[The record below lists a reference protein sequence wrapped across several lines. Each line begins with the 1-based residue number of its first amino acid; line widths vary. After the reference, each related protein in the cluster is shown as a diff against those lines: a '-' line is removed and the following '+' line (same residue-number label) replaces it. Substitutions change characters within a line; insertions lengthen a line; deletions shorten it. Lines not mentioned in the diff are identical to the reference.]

1 MDFIRRALLSMKAKK
16 GRTLLLSAVFS
27 AILIFVLA
35 GLTIRSAALTATENA
50 KKSVGAT
57 VTLST
62 NRESSIQRA
71 ESSDGSSER
80 FDPGSFSVTP
90 VNLEDAEKIA
100 ALDNVK
106 SYSFISS
113 SSAGATDD
121 IIPISSEDETT
132 DSASTETAE
141 GGTNGF
147 GGGGMMGGGE
157 QTGDG
162 AAMMQSDFQVTGVMD
177 LSMYSGFSEGT
188 STIVEGEVIS
198 SADEDTNNVVIEQ
211 TLADANEL
219 SVGDTFTI
227 TSPDDEDT
235 TYEVTVKG
243 IFETSESGS
252 SMGMMFNFLN
262 PSNTLY
268 SSYTFANTLKGDD
281 SEGTIDSA
289 SYSLTDPEKMEAFV
303 EEAEALIDT
312 DTFSLQTNDQ
322 MYQSMLQP
330 LNNVASF
337 ARNIVIL
344 VAVAGVIILTLIV
357 MMTIRER
364 RYEIGVLLSMGEARA
379 KVIMQFFT
387 EIFVCM
393 LIALAVA
400 SVSGNVVGN
409 VVGEQLIQ
417 QQTESSQTA
426 ANGNDNAQ
434 MAGGGPGGQ
443 QGNMG
448 GGPGNFGSLGASSQE
463 AAAQIEDM
471 DIKVTAEQIAMLAG
485 MGLMISFGS
494 ILLSSIGI
502 IRLQPRKILT
512 T

>member
-57 VTLST
+57 VTLTT
-62 NRESSIQRA
+62 NRENGMKR
-71 ESSDGSSER
+71 SETEEGEEKP
-80 FDPGSFSVTP
+80 DPGSFSVTP
-90 VNLEDAEKIA
+90 VNLEDAEKIT

-106 SYSFISS
+106 TYSFISS
-113 SSAGATDD
+113 SSAGAGDGIT
-121 IIPISSEDETT
+121 PISTEDETEET
-132 DSASTETAE
+132 DTASSSSSDTAQA
-141 GGTNGF
+141 GMM
-147 GGGGMMGGGE
+147 GGGPGGAGMMGGGE
-157 QTGDG
+157 NGG
-162 AAMMQSDFQVTGVMD
+162 AQMMQSDFQVTGVKD
-177 LSMYSGFSEGT
+177 LSMYSSFSEGSAVIVDGQAVT
-188 STIVEGEVIS
+188 SEDEG
-198 SADEDTNNVVIEQ
+198 TNNVVIEQ

-227 TSPDDEDT
+227 TSPEDEET

-243 IFETSESGS
+243 IYETTESSS

-262 PSNTLY
+262 PANTIY
-268 SSYTFANTLKGDD
+268 GSYTFANALKGDD

-289 SYSLTDPEKMEAFV
+289 VYTLTDPEKMDQFV
-303 EEAEALIDT
+303 EASEALIDT
-312 DTFSLQTNDQ
+312 DTFSIQTNDL
-322 MYQSMLQP
+322 MYQQMLQP

-337 ARNIVIL
+337 AKNIVIL

-364 RYEIGVLLSMGEARA
+364 RYEIGVLLSMGEARV
-379 KVIMQFFT
+379 KVILQFFS
-387 EIFVCM
+387 EIIVCM
-393 LIALAVA
+393 LVALAIA
-400 SVSGNVVGN
+400 SFSGNVVGN

-417 QQTESSQTA
+417 QQTESSQTT
-426 ANGNDNAQ
+426 ANNG
-434 MAGGGPGGQ
+434 MTEGGSGGQ
-443 QGNMG
+443 QGNRG
-448 GGPGNFGSLGASSQE
+448 RGPGNFASMGASSQE
-463 AAAQIEDM
+463 AAAEIENM
-471 DIKVTAEQIAMLAG
+471 DIKVTADQIAMLAG
-485 MGLMISFGS
+485 LGILISFGS

>member
-1 MDFIRRALLSMKAKK
+1 MDFMRRALLSMKAKK

-35 GLTIRSAALTATENA
+35 GLTIRSAALSATENA

-57 VTLST
+57 VTLTT
-62 NRESSIQRA
+62 NRQNGMERS
-71 ESSDGSSER
+71 EGEDGSER
-80 FDPGSFSVTP
+80 PDPSSFTVTP

-106 SYSFISS
+106 SYSFVSS

-121 IIPISSEDETT
+121 ITPISSSDDSEDTAT
-132 DSASTETAE
+132 SSSSTETE
-141 GGTNGF
+141 GEGMM
-147 GGGGMMGGGE
+147 GGGPGGMMGGGE
-157 QTGDG
+157 TGG
-162 AAMMQSDFQVTGVMD
+162 GAAAMMQSDFQVSGVME

-188 STIVEGEVIS
+188 SSIVDGEAITAEDEG
-198 SADEDTNNVVIEQ
+198 TNNVVIEQ
-211 TLADANEL
+211 TLAEANEL

-227 TSPDDEDT
+227 TSPDDEET
-235 TYEVTVKG
+235 TYEVTIKG
-243 IFETSESGS
+243 IYETSESSS

-262 PSNTLY
+262 PANTLY

-289 SYSLTDPEKMEAFV
+289 SYTLSDPENMDQFV

-322 MYQSMLQP
+322 MYQQMLQP

-337 ARNIVIL
+337 ATNIVVL

-364 RYEIGVLLSMGEARA
+364 RYEIGVLLSMGEARV

-387 EIFVCM
+387 EILVCM
-393 LIALAVA
+393 LFALVVA
-400 SVSGNVVGN
+400 SFSGNIVGN
-409 VVGEQLIQ
+409 VIGEQLLE
-417 QQTESSQTA
+417 QQTESTQTA
-426 ANGNDNAQ
+426 TNDNGMEQ
-434 MAGGGPGGQ
+434 GEPGG
-443 QGNMG
+443 NRG
-448 GGPGNFGSLGASSQE
+448 GGNFGSFGASSQE
-463 AAAQIEDM
+463 AAQEIQEM
-471 DIKVTAEQIAMLAG
+471 DITVTVDQIVMLAG
-485 MGLMISFGS
+485 VGILISFGS
-494 ILLSSIGI
+494 ILLSSVGI

>member
-35 GLTIRSAALTATENA
+35 GLTIRSAALSATENA

-62 NRESSIQRA
+62 NRQNGMERS
-71 ESSDGSSER
+71 EGEDGSER
-80 FDPGSFSVTP
+80 PDPSSFTVTP
-90 VNLEDAEKIA
+90 VNLEDAEKIS

-121 IIPISSEDETT
+121 ITPISSSDDSEDENTA
-132 DSASTETAE
+132 ASSSTATEGE
-141 GGTNGF
+141 GMM
-147 GGGGMMGGGE
+147 GGAPGGEMMGGGE
-157 QTGDG
+157 AGG
-162 AAMMQSDFQVTGVMD
+162 AAAMMQSDFQVTGVME

-188 STIVEGEVIS
+188 SSIVEGEAIT
-198 SADEDTNNVVIEQ
+198 AEDEGTNNIVIEQ
-211 TLADANEL
+211 TLAEANEL

-227 TSPDDEDT
+227 TSPEDEET
-235 TYEVTVKG
+235 TYEVTIKG
-243 IFETSESGS
+243 IYETSESSS
-252 SMGMMFNFLN
+252 SMGTMFNFLN
-262 PSNTLY
+262 PANMLY

-289 SYSLTDPEKMEAFV
+289 SYTLSDPESMDQFV
-303 EEAEALIDT
+303 AEAEKLVDT
-312 DTFSLQTNDQ
+312 ETFSLQTNDQ
-322 MYQSMLQP
+322 MYQQMLQP

-337 ARNIVIL
+337 ATNIVVL

-364 RYEIGVLLSMGEARA
+364 RYEIGVLLSMGEARV

-387 EIFVCM
+387 EILVCM
-393 LIALAVA
+393 LFALVVA
-400 SVSGNVVGN
+400 SFSGNIVGN
-409 VVGEQLIQ
+409 VIGEQLLE
-417 QQTESSQTA
+417 QQTESTQTA
-426 ANGNDNAQ
+426 SNDNEMGQ
-434 MAGGGPGGQ
+434 GGPSGNRGG
-443 QGNMG
+443 
-448 GGPGNFGSLGASSQE
+448 GNFGSIGASSQE
-463 AAAQIEDM
+463 AAQEIQEM
-471 DIKVTAEQIAMLAG
+471 DITVTADQIVMLAG
-485 MGLMISFGS
+485 MGILISFGS